1 VVTRRKTEKAAAGY
15 GSGPSSSFDGFGQRL
30 FGLFERA
37 SDVVDADAT
46 SVVLFTED
54 FEKFSGS

>member
-1 VVTRRKTEKAAAGY
+1 MVTRRKTEKAAAGY
-15 GSGPSSSFDGFGQRL
+15 GSGPSSSFDGFGQGL

-46 SVVLFTED
+46 SVVLFSED
-54 FEKFSGS
+54 F